1 MSNTEPIE
9 DFLEVDREIPGQRF
23 VCLSFVSPEKV
34 LQSKQKFIF
43 HKYFTSK
50 LDRYQKK
57 VDTLVDNILNKNL
70 TTIDISQLVDIKDKL
85 TKCLNMDRHN
95 FTEYVDKYDDF
106 VYANRGKYEDEFD
119 ELNDFQTSV
128 RGVKVRGVY
137 ATLREARIRAKVLQ
151 RLDPSFNI
159 YVGQVGSWLAWDP
172 QPDQVEDQEYQNN
185 DLNKLVKEYKVN
197 EVKRDLFY
205 QEQTRKKTAEAIK
218 NTAEKKIKLE
228 EEKEREEK
236 ERKGKTKGGK

>member
-1 MSNTEPIE
+1 MSNNTEPIE

-34 LQSKQKFIF
+34 LQSKQKFMF
-43 HKYFTSK
+43 HKYTTSK

-106 VYANRGKYEDEFD
+106 VYGN
-119 ELNDFQTSV
+119 T
-128 RGVKVRGVY
+128 GV
-137 ATLREARIRAKVLQ
+137 
-151 RLDPSFNI
+151 P
-159 YVGQVGSWLAWDP
+159 
-172 QPDQVEDQEYQNN
+172 
-185 DLNKLVKEYKVN
+185 
-197 EVKRDLFY
+197 
-205 QEQTRKKTAEAIK
+205 
-218 NTAEKKIKLE
+218 
-228 EEKEREEK
+228 
-236 ERKGKTKGGK
+236 